1 MKLLLSFLFTIFKIN
16 FTTSGNLVEIFCD
29 EKFLYDTNR
38 TYTNSSDCYIEKS
51 IDPYHSE

>member
-1 MKLLLSFLFTIFKIN
+1 MKLLLTVLLMIVETS
-16 FTTSGNLVEIFCD
+16 FTTSEKPVEIFCD